1 MTSERPTD
9 PAQAW
14 RDIVLAVARA
24 WRVDAVADWLARQRL
39 TIWLDAHMPK
49 WLDKVPPWWRV
60 WAWCAYVYSAVV
72 VVVLVRAFLTGQ
84 LP

>member
-1 MTSERPTD
+1 VSERPTD

-14 RDIVLAVARA
+14 RDLVLAVARA
-24 WRVDAVADWLARQRL
+24 LRVDVAADWLARRRL

-60 WAWCAYVYSAVV
+60 WAWCGLAYTAL
-72 VVVLVRAFLTGQ
+72 VLGMVAWDALAGSWR
-84 LP
+84 